1 MRKRIFSSK
10 KTPRPLPFFVRGAL
24 GMGSGLLLSASFPGT
39 GASWLAWIAL
49 VPLFIALVGLD
60 FWEGFRCGFLAGM
73 AHFLTLLYWLVPTM
87 VQYGPLPLYVSV
99 PLLVLLSAYLSLFP
113 ALFCGVFTTLPL
125 RGIALVSG
133 IPALWVFFEY
143 LRSVLFTGFPWA
155 LLGYSQVKWLHL
167 IQVSD
172 IVGVYGVSFLILSFN
187 AALFTLYLS
196 GTRRLISPPRFVGGS
211 LVWAILLVAC
221 SWIYGEWRIRQVDA
235 GAALAEKV
243 QVAVVQGNIDQ
254 AVKWDPQ
261 YQAASVEK
269 YLALTRKT
277 QKTKPDLVVWPE
289 TATPF
294 YFLRD
299 EALSAAVLEGIK
311 AYDSDFMIG
320 SPAYEPKNG
329 RIEYFNSAYLIDS
342 KGTVF
347 GRYDKAHLVP
357 YGEYVPLKKWM
368 PFVGKMVEHV
378 GDFTAGEEGAVID
391 WRRKPLGTL
400 ICYEV
405 IFPGLSRAAAK
416 NRARLLINLTNDA
429 WYGDTSAPHQH
440 FFMAVFRAVENRRA
454 LVRSANTGIS
464 GFIDPVGRVTGQTP
478 LFKEAVLNETVP
490 LMTGTPLY
498 HHLGDIFPLA
508 CAGITVAAVG
518 VRRKKTV

>member
-1 MRKRIFSSK
+1 
-10 KTPRPLPFFVRGAL
+10 
-24 GMGSGLLLSASFPGT
+24 MGSGLLLTASFPGT

-49 VPLFIALVGLD
+49 VPLFAALVGLD
-60 FWEGFRCGFLAGM
+60 FWEAFRCGFLAGM
-73 AHFLTLLYWLVPTM
+73 MHFLTLLYWLVPTM
-87 VQYGPLPLYVSV
+87 MQYGPLPLYVSV
-99 PLLVLLSAYLSLFP
+99 PLLILLCAYLSLFP
-113 ALFCGVFTTLPL
+113 ALFCGIFTTLPL
-125 RGIALVSG
+125 RGLALVSG

-143 LRSVLFTGFPWA
+143 LRAVLFTGFPWA

-172 IVGVYGVSFLILSFN
+172 IVGVYGISFLILSCN
-187 AALFTLYLS
+187 AALFVLYLA
-196 GTRRLISPPRFVGGS
+196 GTRRLVSPPRSAGGS
-211 LVWAILLVAC
+211 LVWAVLLIAC
-221 SWIYGEWRIRQVDA
+221 SWVYGEWRIRQVDA

-254 AVKWDPQ
+254 AVKWDTR

-269 YLALTRKT
+269 YLALTRKAE
-277 QKTKPDLVVWPE
+277 KDAPDLVVWPE

-294 YFLRD
+294 YFLQD
-299 EALSAAVLEGIK
+299 AALSNRILEGIQD
-311 AYDSDFMIG
+311 YGSDFMIG
-320 SPAYEPKNG
+320 SPAYEHENG
-329 RIEYFNSAYLIDS
+329 RVEYFNSAYLIDS

-378 GDFTAGEEGAVID
+378 GDFTPGEKGAVIE
-391 WRRKPLGTL
+391 WKGKPLGAL

-405 IFPGLSRAAAK
+405 IFPDLSRAAAK
-416 NRARLLINLTNDA
+416 NGARLLINLTNDA

-464 GFIDPVGRVTGQTP
+464 GFIDPAGRVTGQTP
-478 LFKEAVLNETVP
+478 LFTEAVLNETVP
-490 LMTGTPLY
+490 LMTETPLY
-498 HHLGDIFPLA
+498 HRLGDGFPLA

-518 VRRKKTV
+518 IRRKKTV